1 VPSPNAER
9 NSLLPNKPAAQKPSP
24 KSPVPYGPRLTC
36 LSTRKLSRVEHHK
49 TFRSEPLGDAN
60 SDRIRDWLFELPF
73 KSKFQPRQAQARNS
87 MDSKMTRGENPYS
100 NSIVDL
106 QGTANKTQPSKN
118 LQLAIFNSVLRAILW
133 LGLVVVGFIFVLPN
147 FSVMFEEFGIEL
159 PHVTRF
165 FFMLSDLAIRWMFI
179 VLPAALLL
187 FLGVEFAFLKSEKSR
202 LRTILG
208 VLWWLA
214 LLLSIGLVVVSVMSP
229 LIAISS
235 GLAQTR

>member
-1 VPSPNAER
+1 
-9 NSLLPNKPAAQKPSP
+9 
-24 KSPVPYGPRLTC
+24 
-36 LSTRKLSRVEHHK
+36 
-49 TFRSEPLGDAN
+49 
-60 SDRIRDWLFELPF
+60 
-73 KSKFQPRQAQARNS
+73 
-87 MDSKMTRGENPYS
+87 MTRGENPYS

-165 FFMLSDLAIRWMFI
+165 FFMLSDLAIRWMVL